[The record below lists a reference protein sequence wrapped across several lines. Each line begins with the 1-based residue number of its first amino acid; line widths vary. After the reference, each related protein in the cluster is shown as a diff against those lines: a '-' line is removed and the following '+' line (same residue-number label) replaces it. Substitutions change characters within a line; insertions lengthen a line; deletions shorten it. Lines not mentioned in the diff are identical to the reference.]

1 MQMVCELHKPEIRSI
16 LVPIDGSET
25 SFNTARYALGL
36 AKQWSATVT
45 LLHVSEVPP
54 FPAHLASLDAYY
66 QEVRKIAQEWFD
78 EIIKFPE
85 SKGIEINSKV
95 VTGIVSVVGSIVEF
109 AEREKVDLI
118 VMGPKGKSKFSKL
131 LLGSVTSGV
140 TTYAHCPVLV
150 VK

>member
-1 MQMVCELHKPEIRSI
+1 MVARKPEIKKI
-16 LVPIDGSET
+16 LVPVDGSET

-36 AKQWSATVT
+36 AKQWDATII

-66 QEVRKIAQEWFD
+66 VEVRKIAEEWFND
-78 EIIKFPE
+78 IKEYPE
-85 SKGIEINSKV
+85 SAGVKIIDKV
-95 VTGIVSVVGSIVEF
+95 VTGVASLVGSIVEF
-109 AEREKVDLI
+109 AEREHVDLI
-118 VMGPKGKSKFSKL
+118 VIGPKGKSKFSKL